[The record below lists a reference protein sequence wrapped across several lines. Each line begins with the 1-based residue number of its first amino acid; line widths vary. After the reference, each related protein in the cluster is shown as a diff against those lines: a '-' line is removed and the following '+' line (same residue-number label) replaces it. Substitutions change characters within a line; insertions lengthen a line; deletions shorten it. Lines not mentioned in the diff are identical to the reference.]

1 MSGDS
6 ERNPPAL
13 RVAFVAY
20 QRRWTGAAL
29 SLLGLIDG
37 LPAHGIVPHVVLQTG
52 SPITPAVSA
61 RHVRVSEF
69 PLRRWMEPRKGR
81 SWPAQALGRIVRNVA
96 SLPALLRQ
104 LRAWQIDL
112 IVSNSAILPAG
123 AFAAALL
130 GMPHVWIIREFGL
143 TDAGSHHDFGRSF
156 FDFWL
161 RRATR
166 LIAVSQAVRQGV
178 LGGLPADRIH
188 VIHNGVAFAADFEG
202 LWERARA
209 QPRKPGGFT
218 FLLAGRIQPTKGQE
232 SAIRALG
239 RVAREFPG
247 ARLEIV
253 GDGEARYTERC
264 RALVESLTL
273 GDRVT
278 FHGYAADVWPHF
290 LRADA
295 VLMCSVSEAMGR
307 VTAEAMAAGRPVI
320 GHAGGGTPELIR
332 HEETGL
338 LYRGDDEALAASM
351 RRFLERPDWARQ
363 LGEQAWRDAR
373 ARFTIELYAE
383 RVAGVLRA
391 AAADFGRRG
400 RR

>member
-1 MSGDS
+1 MSGDHQ
-6 ERNPPAL
+6 PVL

-52 SPITPAVSA
+52 SPVIPAVSA
-61 RHVRVSEF
+61 RHVPLADF
-69 PLRRWMEPRKGR
+69 PLRRWMEPREGR
-81 SWPAQALGRIVRNVA
+81 SWPAQALGRMARNLA
-96 SLPALLRQ
+96 SLPALLQQ
-104 LRAWQIDL
+104 LRAWEIDL
-112 IVSNSAILPAG
+112 LVTNSAILPAG

-130 GMPHVWIIREFGL
+130 EMPHVWIIREFGL
-143 TDAGSHHDFGRSF
+143 TDASSHHDLGRPF

-166 LIAVSQAVRQGV
+166 LIAVSRAVRQAM
-178 LGGLPADRIH
+178 LDGLPADRID
-188 VIHNGVAFAADFEG
+188 VIHNGVAFAADFEH
-202 LWERARA
+202 LRERDRA
-209 QPRKPGGFT
+209 QPRKPGCFT
-218 FLLAGRIQPTKGQE
+218 FLLAGRIQPSKGQE

-239 RVAREFPG
+239 RVAREFPA

-253 GDGEARYTERC
+253 GDGETRYTERC
-264 RALVESLTL
+264 RALVETLAL

-278 FHGYAADVWPHF
+278 FRGYATDVWPHF

-320 GHAGGGTPELIR
+320 GYAGGGTPELIR
-332 HEETGL
+332 HEQTGL
-338 LYRGDDEALAASM
+338 LYAGGDEALAASM
-351 RRFLERPDWARQ
+351 RRFLERPDWPRHLGAHAR
-363 LGEQAWRDAR
+363 RDAR

-383 RVAGVLRA
+383 RVAGVLLA
-391 AAADFGRRG
+391 AAADRR
-400 RR
+400 RRRRR